1 MPRTGTHATREV
13 LRPHLTD
20 KDWEQQVL
28 HGKQLSP
35 IAEIARIEHGH
46 ITVQELSCVL
56 TQEAWAKYYKFA
68 IVRNPFDRFVSV
80 CSFLNRNNPD
90 FKAHPLAWMKSALK
104 RPRFQNRVLVRPQA
118 HQLVDKNKEIG
129 LDYIGRYEN
138 LQKSMN
144 HVLSKLDLPLTPL
157 KQRNASSHAH
167 YKQYYDDE
175 LKNTVAAFY
184 RQDLEM
190 FSYDY

>member
-28 HGKQLSP
+28 QGRQLSP
-35 IAEIARIEHGH
+35 IAEIASIGHGH
-46 ITVQELSCVL
+46 ITVQEISCVL
-56 TQEAWAKYYKFA
+56 TREAWESHYKFA

-80 CSFLNRNNPD
+80 CSFLNRDNPE
-90 FKAHPLAWMKSALK
+90 FKAQPSAWMKAALQ
-104 RPRFQNRVLVRPQA
+104 RPRFQHRVLVRPQA
-118 HQLVDKNKEIG
+118 LQLVDKDKGIG
-129 LDYIGRYEN
+129 LDYIGRYES
-138 LQKSMN
+138 LQQSMD
-144 HVLSKLDLPLTPL
+144 HVLRDLDLPPKSL

-167 YKQYYDDE
+167 YKLYYDDE

-190 FSYDY
+190 FGYDY